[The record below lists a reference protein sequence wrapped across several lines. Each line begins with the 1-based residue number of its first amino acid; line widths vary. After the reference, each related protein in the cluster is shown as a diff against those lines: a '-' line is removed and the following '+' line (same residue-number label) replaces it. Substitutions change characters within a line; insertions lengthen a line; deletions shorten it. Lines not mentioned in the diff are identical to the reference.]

1 MTRGHRYHCFFLAL
15 CLAACGGSKPPAE
28 DPSTAAPASDS
39 AAAATATA
47 TPPSDDSA
55 PKPDAESTPPKED
68 VPEPTFTP
76 DMSVED
82 AIKAIPQGTER
93 VNVDQET
100 LSKPLEDES
109 LYDPCK
115 PGSTHFKL
123 RIAVWR
129 GKAVAID
136 LTTTPKNPKLAECL
150 KGRIHDLTWSAKV
163 PSLNTVE
170 YSM

>member
-1 MTRGHRYHCFFLAL
+1 MSVALFLFA
-15 CLAACGGSKPPAE
+15 AACGGSAPPAG
-28 DPSTAAPASDS
+28 DPSAVSPAAEASSKADPP
-39 AAAATATA
+39 
-47 TPPSDDSA
+47 PPSDEDA
-55 PKPDAESTPPKED
+55 PKPDAESAKPQKEE
-68 VPEPTFTP
+68 VVEPTFTP
-76 DMSVED
+76 DMSVDD
-82 AIKAIPQGTER
+82 AIKAIPQSAER

-100 LSKPLEDES
+100 LSKPLQEES

-123 RIAVWR
+123 RVAVWR

-150 KGRIHDLTWSAKV
+150 KGRLRDLTWSAKV